1 MKADE
6 IILIQRVVYS
16 LLLLFLF
23 LCVDNTVVLYDFCKL
38 LFVVRGPSEE
48 FVLEQFICAWSL
60 LGVLGQALWHKVLE
74 LSRPFLLNRRWLVLQ
89 NIDDDTTLRLV
100 DIRRVAVGQLHCE
113 YAETPDVYFCIVA
126 SLSFNQFWSHPTDCA
141 YFTWA
146 HISFLSQLSGI
157 SKVGKFDFSF
167 WISQYVVW
175 LDVSMHNVLIVE
187 ELETQ

>member
-89 NIDDDTTLRLV
+89 NIDDDTTLRLIN
-100 DIRRVAVGQLHCE
+100 IRRVSVGQFHCE
-113 YAETPDVYFCIVA
+113 NTETPDINGCVVA
-126 SLSFNQFWSHPTDCA
+126 FLGASYQLGSHP
-141 YFTWA
+141 A
-146 HISFLSQLSGI
+146 HSSHHGRSSLPLCSRLARE
-157 SKVGKFDFSF
+157 SKIG
-167 WISQYVVW
+167 
-175 LDVSMHNVLIVE
+175 
-187 ELETQ
+187 

>member
-48 FVLEQFICAWSL
+48 FVLEQFICTWSL
-60 LGVLGQALWHKVLE
+60 LGVLGQALRHKILE

-89 NIDDDTTLRLV
+89 DVDNDTTLRFIDV
-100 DIRRVAVGQLHCE
+100 GWVSVGQFHCE
-113 YAETPDVYFCIVA
+113 NTETPDINFSIVA
-126 SLSFNQFWSHPTDCA
+126 SLSFDQFWSHPTDCTNFTRA
-141 YFTWA
+141 Y
-146 HISFLSQLSGI
+146 ISLLSQLGRI
-157 SKVGKFDFSF
+157 SKVCKFDFSF
-167 WISQYVVW
+167 RIS
-175 LDVSMHNVLIVE
+175 
-187 ELETQ
+187 